1 MPSVEPDCIENLPLD
16 VNSTLPV
23 PVDQPSL
30 RTSDTTLPSEELF
43 EPPPASEK
51 ECTTH
56 AIQVDDSDEENSFVT
71 TTSATKELAL
81 PVLMDSGCLETNE
94 DGDLSTLVL
103 ANRGKGIDP
112 REYGGALYDPK
123 SMIVPASTTST
134 GGSDFIELVGVH
146 RDKGKNV
153 DPEEKGNEMAKYE
166 PGPSRIDFHDDEQ
179 IFLQAILLEAF
190 KPTIP
195 TDFVE
200 LLGVHQDKGKN
211 VVPEER
217 GNGMAKYEPGPS
229 RIDLHDHGAVSFQ
242 KKGILFESFEPT
254 DLNDGLPYDP
264 TLPRPRWHPKI
275 SPYRFI
281 VFSIP
286 LAIGTAKAVLSY
298 KGSVTTPITLEWISG
313 VVILLV

>member
-1 MPSVEPDCIENLPLD
+1 VG
-16 VNSTLPV
+16 
-23 PVDQPSL
+23 
-30 RTSDTTLPSEELF
+30 
-43 EPPPASEK
+43 
-51 ECTTH
+51 
-56 AIQVDDSDEENSFVT
+56 DSDEENSFVPT

-81 PVLMDSGCLETNE
+81 PVLMDSDCLETNE
-94 DGDLSTLVL
+94 DGDLSTVVL

-123 SMIVPASTTST
+123 SMVVPAGITST

-146 RDKGKNV
+146 RDKGKNI
-153 DPEEKGNEMAKYE
+153 DPEGKGNEMAKYE
-166 PGPSRIDFHDDEQ
+166 PGPSRIDFHANSDEQ
-179 IFLQAILLEAF
+179 LEMFLQAILLESF

-200 LLGVHQDKGKN
+200 LVGVHRDKGKN
-211 VVPEER
+211 VDPEER
-217 GNGMAKYEPGPS
+217 GNGMAKYEPDPS
-229 RIDLHDHGAVSFQ
+229 RIDFHDHEAVSLQ
-242 KKGILFESFEPT
+242 KQGTPLQSFEPT
-254 DLNDGLPYDP
+254 KTTDLNNGLPYDP
-264 TLPRPRWHPKI
+264 TLPRPRWYPKI

-313 VVILLV
+313 VVFLLV